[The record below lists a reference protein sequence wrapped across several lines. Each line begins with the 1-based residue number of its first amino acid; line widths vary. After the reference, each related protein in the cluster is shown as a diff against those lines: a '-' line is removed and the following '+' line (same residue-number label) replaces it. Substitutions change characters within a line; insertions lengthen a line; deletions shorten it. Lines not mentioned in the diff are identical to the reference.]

1 MTCLPLV
8 QGRRI
13 LPRAASHL
21 PPPIAI
27 VDLQAQ
33 RTSDHELVSRMAAGD
48 ERALGQFY
56 DRFSNLVYSLA
67 FKILGDSADAEEAV
81 ADAFLQVWNTAEK
94 FDAGRASP
102 AAWVTMI
109 TRTRAL
115 DRVRSRKRRALVLET
130 ATAESDDVEA
140 TALPIS
146 SQGNQPDR
154 QAEQADFRGRVERT
168 LRELPDNQRKVI
180 ELAYFGGLS
189 HSEIAETLNE
199 PLGTIKTRVRSALS
213 KLRGALAP
221 YQLVE

>member
-1 MTCLPLV
+1 MTCLPRA

-13 LPRAASHL
+13 LPRAASHHS
-21 PPPIAI
+21 PHIAI

-33 RTSDHELVSRMAAGD
+33 HTSDHELVSRMAAGD

-81 ADAFLQVWNTAEK
+81 ADAFLQVWNTAGK

-115 DRVRSRKRRALVLET
+115 DRVRSRKRRALVLEA

-146 SQGNQPDR
+146 SQGEPDR
-154 QAEQADFRGRVERT
+154 QAEQADLRGKVDRM

>member
-1 MTCLPLV
+1 
-8 QGRRI
+8 
-13 LPRAASHL
+13 
-21 PPPIAI
+21 
-27 VDLQAQ
+27 
-33 RTSDHELVSRMAAGD
+33 MAAGD
-48 ERALGQFY
+48 ERALGKFY

-81 ADAFLQVWNTAEK
+81 ADAFLQVWNTAGK
-94 FDAGRASP
+94 FDASRASP

-115 DRVRSRKRRALVLET
+115 DRMRSRQRRNLVLET
-130 ATAESDDVEA
+130 ATAESDELEA
-140 TALPIS
+140 TALPIGS
-146 SQGNQPDR
+146 HGEPDR
-154 QAEQADFRGRVERT
+154 QAEQADLRDKVDRT

-199 PLGTIKTRVRSALS
+199 PIGTIKTRVRSALS